1 MSNSGTR
8 GTFDLSDQPYHFDSY
23 PVHLG
28 VRKDIAG
35 TNPDHLY
42 KQSLENV
49 GVSPEGTDIDKAH
62 RKVNFVSKPHGSLDN
77 ISSNDSGYA
86 YSRQSSYALEQ

>member
-1 MSNSGTR
+1 MSNSGSR

-23 PVHLG
+23 PAHLG

-35 TNPDHLY
+35 TTVHLY

-62 RKVNFVSKPHGSLDN
+62 RKVYSVSKPHASLDN
-77 ISSNDSGYA
+77 ISNNDSGYGH
-86 YSRQSSYALEQ
+86 SRQSSYALEQ